1 MTTQLQ
7 AVFNQRSYKTAVAYS
22 NNNDVQ
28 VSYGKKFIEI
38 AGVQSGDKI
47 LDMGC
52 GTGELTSFLA
62 EIVGRDGKVVGVDPD
77 IGRIQYAKQKHLS
90 LHENLVFE
98 NGDSSTEFH
107 QRNKSY
113 YDVHFSN
120 FVFQWL
126 SPERKEEYARVAFES
141 LKYGG
146 IIALQSHEVDPQL
159 ITKANEMIF
168 CTPNLVLK
176 KEHEE
181 NEKAIPFFI
190 KKFEVEGLLKKCGF
204 EILLS
209 DYHIVN
215 YQHKSILD
223 FLNYHVAS
231 DYHDGKIIS
240 TIGLKDFSEIFVN
253 NDGSV
258 DYIDPTAYQI
268 LAQKI

>member
-1 MTTQLQ
+1 MTAQLQ

-22 NNNDVQ
+22 INNDLQ
-28 VSYGKKFIEI
+28 VSNGKKFIEI
-38 AGVQSGDKI
+38 AGVQNGDKI

-62 EIVGRDGKVVGVDPD
+62 EIVGRDGQVVGVDPD
-77 IGRIQYAKQKHLS
+77 IGRIEYAKQKHLS

-107 QRNKSY
+107 QRSKSY
-113 YDVHFSN
+113 YDVHFSS

-141 LKYGG
+141 LKHGG

-176 KEHEE
+176 R
-181 NEKAIPFFI
+181 NT
-190 KKFEVEGLLKKCGF
+190 KKMKRQFHS
-204 EILLS
+204 LS
-209 DYHIVN
+209 
-215 YQHKSILD
+215 KSLR
-223 FLNYHVAS
+223 
-231 DYHDGKIIS
+231 
-240 TIGLKDFSEIFVN
+240 
-253 NDGSV
+253 
-258 DYIDPTAYQI
+258 
-268 LAQKI
+268 